1 MENVGQNFAG
11 HTDEPLKFFPDFRM
25 YGKAKIAG
33 TEVDLSNQQRT
44 IKGFLAAKL
53 SQGLRPR
60 AAPLARE
67 DRPSGAHPL
76 PAAG

>member
-1 MENVGQNFAG
+1 
-11 HTDEPLKFFPDFRM
+11 M

-53 SQGLRPR
+53 S
-60 AAPLARE
+60 
-67 DRPSGAHPL
+67 
-76 PAAG
+76 